1 MGAAALKE
9 KTMADPKET
18 ERRKTEF
25 NPASLEEA
33 GKTQN
38 KAVSSKRIDEEHGKV
53 ERPARSTR
61 AARPRSGRSGSDSN
75 ASRRTRGG

>member
-1 MGAAALKE
+1 
-9 KTMADPKET
+9 MADPKEQ

-25 NPASLEEA
+25 SPERLEEHN
-33 GKTQN
+33 KTVN

-53 ERPARSTR
+53 EDPPSSTR

-75 ASRRTRGG
+75 SSRRRRGN